1 MANIHDS
8 AFSATLTF
16 GKYKGQTLGHIAS
29 NDPGYLKW
37 MARTDGMPE
46 TWRTA
51 SSLVL
56 EGESIEHLGLSGSH
70 VELAVS
76 KDKPTLTKVNDT
88 TVAISFGYNHPLKD
102 RFKDEVDGRKWDK
115 DNKRWKFA
123 AVKLPKVV
131 ELFGGTKNV
140 IADEGVKELY
150 REEMARRK
158 ALDEIRVKTDT
169 KLYNVDNVVGRIVN
183 WQDIATLDVIENIIT

>member
-1 MANIHDS
+1 MAG
-8 AFSATLTF
+8 TE
-16 GKYKGQTLGHIAS
+16 
-29 NDPGYLKW
+29 
-37 MARTDGMPE
+37 GMPPL
-46 TWRTA
+46 WRMAAATTMM
-51 SSLVL
+51 
-56 EGESIEHLGLSGSH
+56 GESIEHLGLANSH
-70 VELAVS
+70 IDLVESSEKPV
-76 KDKPTLTKVNDT
+76 DKPVLTCLSDTLVG
-88 TVAISFGYNHPLKD
+88 ISFGYNHPLKD
-102 RFKDEVDGRKWDK
+102 RFKAEVDGRKWDK

-123 AVKLPKVV
+123 AVKLPKVI

-150 REEMARRK
+150 REEMSRRK

>member
-1 MANIHDS
+1 MATIHDS
-8 AFSATLTF
+8 AFSATLPF
-16 GKYKGQTLGHIAS
+16 GKHKGQSLGYVATHH
-29 NDPGYLKW
+29 PGYLNW
-37 MARTDGMPE
+37 MAGTEGMPQI
-46 TWRTA
+46 WRMACAKTMM
-51 SSLVL
+51 
-56 EGESIEHLGLSGSH
+56 GESIEDLGLSGSH
-70 VELAVS
+70 VELAERS
-76 KDKPTLTKVNDT
+76 EKPVLTCLSDTLIG
-88 TVAISFGYNHPLKD
+88 ISFGYNHPLKE
-102 RFKDEVDGRKWDK
+102 RFKQEVDGRKWDK
-115 DNKRWKFA
+115 ENKMWKFA